1 MLKISYAG
9 CFGLSLAILV
19 QFTFEMRVTAQN
31 RKKNSLK
38 PPILG
43 VQGHSRSSMLT
54 FLRSLSL
61 VLVMVSSVT
70 VPICKHFHVKRAQQQ

>member
-1 MLKISYAG
+1 
-9 CFGLSLAILV
+9 
-19 QFTFEMRVTAQN
+19 MRVTAQN

-70 VPICKHFHVKRAQQQ
+70 VPICKHFHV